1 MASKGK
7 ADGESRPT
15 ENSYDELEASVHVAK
30 RLAEVITLLRVE
42 ITKGASRSSLI
53 SAH

>member
-15 ENSYDELEASVHVAK
+15 ENSYDELEAAAQVAK
-30 RLAEVITLLRVE
+30 
-42 ITKGASRSSLI
+42 GFSRGDYSD
-53 SAH
+53 AQRK